1 MNKVY
6 NSFSE
11 LVGNTPIIK
20 LCNLQK
26 ILGLNSN
33 IFAKLEFFN
42 PCGSVKDRIAL
53 KMIEDAEKN
62 GSLKLGGTV
71 IEPTSG
77 NTGIGLAAVCA
88 TKGYKAIIVMPETMS
103 VERQKLIK
111 AYGAEVVLTDGAKG
125 MTGAIEKAQELNKQ
139 ISGSIIAGQ
148 FENPSNPKTHFE
160 TTGPE
165 IYEALNGE
173 IDCFVAG
180 VGSGGTLSGTG
191 EFLKSKNES
200 IKVIAVEPEKSPVL
214 SKGESGTHGIQGI
227 GAGFIPQNLNMNIY
241 DEVVAV
247 SDEDALEYAKMLCKT
262 EGLCVGISAG
272 AALCAA
278 VKLAKKEE
286 FFGKNIVIILPDSGN
301 RYLSTE
307 LFNF

>member
-20 LCNLQK
+20 LCNLK
-26 ILGLNSN
+26 NIMGLNAQ
-33 IFAKLEFFN
+33 IYAKLEFFN

-53 KMIEDAEKN
+53 KMIEDAEKS
-62 GSLKLGGTV
+62 GTLKQGGTV

-111 AYGAEVVLTDGAKG
+111 AYGAEIVLTEGKKG
-125 MTGAIEKAQELNKQ
+125 MSGAIEKAEELNKQ
-139 ISGSIIAGQ
+139 IDGSIIAGQ
-148 FENPSNPKTHFE
+148 FENSSNPKTHFE

-191 EFLKSKNES
+191 EFLKQKNEN
-200 IKVIAVEPEKSPVL
+200 IKVIAVEPERSPVL
-214 SKGESGTHGIQGI
+214 SKGISGAHGIQGI
-227 GAGFIPQNLNMNIY
+227 GAGFVPQNLNTKIY
-241 DEVVAV
+241 DEVLAV
-247 SDEDALEYAKMLCKT
+247 SDEEAMEFARMLCKS
-262 EGLCVGISAG
+262 EGLCVGISSG

-278 VKLAKKEE
+278 VKLAKRKE
-286 FFGKNIVIILPDSGN
+286 FLGKNIVIVLPDSGN

-307 LFNF
+307 LFK

>member
-26 ILGLNSN
+26 TLGLNSN

-53 KMIEDAEKN
+53 KMIEDAEKS
-62 GSLKLGGTV
+62 GDLKPGGTV

-111 AYGAEVVLTDGAKG
+111 AYGAEIVLTEGSKG
-125 MTGAIEKAQELNKQ
+125 MSGAIEKAEELNKQ
-139 ISGSIIAGQ
+139 IDGSIIAGQ

-191 EFLKSKNES
+191 EFLKQKNEN
-200 IKVIAVEPEKSPVL
+200 IKVVAVEPERSPVL
-214 SKGESGTHGIQGI
+214 SKGISGAHGIQGI
-227 GAGFIPQNLNMNIY
+227 GAGFVPQNLNTKIY
-241 DEVVAV
+241 DEVLVV
-247 SDEDALEYAKMLCKT
+247 SDEEAMEFARMLCKS
-262 EGLCVGISAG
+262 EGLCVGISSG

-278 VKLAKKEE
+278 VKLAERKEFLE
-286 FFGKNIVIILPDSGN
+286 KNIVIVLPDSGN
-301 RYLSTE
+301 RYLSTK
-307 LFNF
+307 LFE

>member
-1 MNKVY
+1 MTKIY

-11 LVGNTPIIK
+11 LVGNTPIFK

-26 ILGLNSN
+26 ELGFSAQ
-33 IFAKLEFFN
+33 IFAKLEFYN

-53 KMIEDAEKN
+53 KMVEDAEKI
-62 GSLKLGGTV
+62 GALKSGGTV

-103 VERQKLIK
+103 IERQKLIK
-111 AYGAEVVLTDGAKG
+111 AYGAEVVLTEGEKG
-125 MTGAIEKAQELNKQ
+125 MTGAIEKAEELNKQ

-148 FENPSNPKTHFE
+148 FYNPSNPKTHFE

-165 IYEALNGE
+165 IYNALNGKV
-173 IDCFVAG
+173 DCFVAG

-191 EFLKSKNES
+191 EFLKGKIEN
-200 IKVIAVEPEKSPVL
+200 IKVIAVEPQKSPVL
-214 SKGESGTHGIQGI
+214 SKGESGSHGIQGI
-227 GAGFIPQNLNMNIY
+227 GAGFIPQNLNTDIY
-241 DEVVAV
+241 DEVLAV
-247 SDEDALEYAKMLCKT
+247 SDENALEFARLICKT
-262 EGLCVGISAG
+262 EGLCVGISSG
-272 AALCAA
+272 AALYAA
-278 VKLAKKEE
+278 TVLAKRQE
-286 FFGKNIVIILPDSGN
+286 FNGKNIVVILPDSGS

>member
-26 ILGLNSN
+26 TLGLNSN

-53 KMIEDAEKN
+53 KMIEDAEKS
-62 GSLKLGGTV
+62 GTLKQGGTV

-111 AYGAEVVLTDGAKG
+111 AYGAEIVLTEGAKG
-125 MTGAIEKAQELNKQ
+125 MSGAIEKAEELNKQ
-139 ISGSIIAGQ
+139 IDGSIIAGQ

-180 VGSGGTLSGTG
+180 VGSGGTLSGTS
-191 EFLKSKNES
+191 EFLKQKNEN
-200 IKVIAVEPEKSPVL
+200 IKVVAVEPEKSPVL
-214 SKGESGTHGIQGI
+214 SKGISGAHGIQGI
-227 GAGFIPQNLNMNIY
+227 GAGFVPQNLNTKIY
-241 DEVVAV
+241 DEVIVV
-247 SDEDALEYAKMLCKT
+247 SDEEAMEFARMLCKA
-262 EGLCVGISAG
+262 EGLCVGISSG

-278 VKLAKKEE
+278 VKLAKRKE
-286 FFGKNIVIILPDSGN
+286 FLGKNIVIVLPDSGN
-301 RYLSTE
+301 RYLSTK
-307 LFNF
+307 LFE